1 MTKTM
6 WIANLA
12 GLMIPGKVV
21 GEDDVVTV
29 EPGEAVEVPVSYAT
43 SLIDDGLAYKADE
56 PDTEP
61 VADEGGEDA
70 YSAMSMDALRQ
81 EAEKLDYRPPK
92 NIGLETLRDNV
103 RDLVRAQF
111 DELDTKAEE
120 LGITSDEDWTVEEYQ
135 AAIEAAEAQ

>member
-6 WIANLA
+6 WIASSH
-12 GLMIPGKVV
+12 GLKIPASVLGGEKV
-21 GEDDVVTV
+21 EEFD
-29 EPGEAVEVPVSYAT
+29 PGEAVEVPEDYGT
-43 SLIDDGLAYKADE
+43 HLIEDGLAYEAGE

-70 YSAMSMDALRQ
+70 YSSMTMDQLRE

-92 NIGLETLRDNV
+92 NIGLETLREKV

-111 DELDTKAEE
+111 DELDNKAKE
-120 LGITSDEDWTVEEYQ
+120 LGITPDEDWTVEEYQ